1 MTGTDSLPTGTQEG
15 YLTNHFLVSM
25 PQLEDDNFCRTVTL
39 ICQHDEN
46 GALGVVINRLTEH
59 TLGDIYQQ
67 LEIVATDPAA
77 CAMPVFEGGPV
88 HQEFGLVIHSHEP
101 NQSWQSTIR
110 IGDRLALTSSR
121 DILEAIADARGPD
134 DYLVLLG
141 FSGWASGQLE
151 SELQQ
156 NSWLT
161 SSCNADLLFH
171 EKPEDKWQVA
181 FDSLGFDINSL
192 SPVSGNA

>member
-1 MTGTDSLPTGTQEG
+1 MTQQTASLVDKCLIATPAIKDPI
-15 YLTNHFLVSM
+15 FASSLVYMCEHS
-25 PQLEDDNFCRTVTL
+25 
-39 ICQHDEN
+39 EN
-46 GALGVVINRLTEH
+46 GSMGLVVNHETSQVLDDIFRQLNIDCDDEH
-59 TLGDIYQQ
+59 IKNQ
-67 LEIVATDPAA
+67 
-77 CAMPVFEGGPV
+77 PVYIGGPV
-88 HQEFGLVIHSHEP
+88 QLEQGFVLHSGESDWQNSVEVSSGIH
-101 NQSWQSTIR
+101 
-110 IGDRLALTSSR
+110 LTSSL
-121 DILEAIADARGPD
+121 DILQAIADGRGPE
-134 DYLVLLG
+134 DYLVILG

-161 SSCNADLLFH
+161 STCNPDLLFH

>member
-1 MTGTDSLPTGTQEG
+1 MTQQTASLVDKCLIATPAIKDPIFASSLVYMCEHSENGSMG
-15 YLTNHFLVSM
+15 LVVNHETSQVLDDIFR
-25 PQLEDDNFCRTVTL
+25 QLDIACD
-39 ICQHDEN
+39 DEN
-46 GALGVVINRLTEH
+46 IKN
-59 TLGDIYQQ
+59 Q
-67 LEIVATDPAA
+67 
-77 CAMPVFEGGPV
+77 PVFIGGPV
-88 HQEFGLVIHSHEP
+88 QLEQGFVLHSGEARWQNSVEVSNGIH
-101 NQSWQSTIR
+101 
-110 IGDRLALTSSR
+110 LTSSL
-121 DILEAIADARGPD
+121 DILQAIADGRGPE
-134 DYLVLLG
+134 DYLVILG

-161 SSCNADLLFH
+161 STCNPDLLFH

>member
-1 MTGTDSLPTGTQEG
+1 MNQQTASLVDKCLIATPAIKDPIFASSLVYMCEHNQNGSMG
-15 YLTNHFLVSM
+15 LVVNHETSQVL
-25 PQLEDDNFCRTVTL
+25 
-39 ICQHDEN
+39 
-46 GALGVVINRLTEH
+46 A
-59 TLGDIYQQ
+59 DIFQQ
-67 LEIVATDPAA
+67 LNIECDDERIRNQ
-77 CAMPVFEGGPV
+77 PVYIGGPV
-88 HQEFGLVIHSHEP
+88 QLEQGFVLHAGGGHWQNSIEVSSGIH
-101 NQSWQSTIR
+101 
-110 IGDRLALTSSR
+110 LTSSL
-121 DILEAIADARGPD
+121 DILQAIASGQGPE
-134 DYLVLLG
+134 DYLVILG

-161 SSCNADLLFH
+161 SACNADLLFH

>member
-1 MTGTDSLPTGTQEG
+1 MNQQAASLVDKCLIATPAIKDPIFASSLVYMCEHSEQGSMG
-15 YLTNHFLVSM
+15 LVVNHETSQV
-25 PQLEDDNFCRTVTL
+25 
-39 ICQHDEN
+39 
-46 GALGVVINRLTEH
+46 
-59 TLGDIYQQ
+59 LGDIFAQLDISCDNEAICQQ
-67 LEIVATDPAA
+67 
-77 CAMPVFEGGPV
+77 PVYIGGPV
-88 HQEFGLVIHSHEP
+88 QLEQGFVLHSGGGRWQNTVEVANGIH
-101 NQSWQSTIR
+101 
-110 IGDRLALTSSR
+110 LTSSL
-121 DILEAIADARGPD
+121 DILKDIAAGRGPE
-134 DYLVLLG
+134 DYLVILG

-161 SSCNADLLFH
+161 SSCSADLLFH